1 MAPGSGG
8 SSNSPG
14 SPTNHN
20 YLVGRAG
27 TFTIDPGMTVVVCP
41 SSCVGSLAFKHAAG
55 VDPYDESIVVGG
67 GAIEIAHRAQRSLGG
82 IGGGHE
88 QQDRQDHRHQT
99 GGCGNRAVARKRAA
113 SHRSTG

>member
-1 MAPGSGG
+1 MIRRRNGDDRLDGALRLRDAAECKQ
-8 SSNSPG
+8 
-14 SPTNHN
+14 TQRAILLDRTL
-20 YLVGRAG
+20 LVRVLRVAVQ
-27 TFTIDPGMTVVVCP
+27 PVQQ
-41 SSCVGSLAFKHAAG
+41 
-55 VDPYDESIVVGG
+55 DESIVVGG